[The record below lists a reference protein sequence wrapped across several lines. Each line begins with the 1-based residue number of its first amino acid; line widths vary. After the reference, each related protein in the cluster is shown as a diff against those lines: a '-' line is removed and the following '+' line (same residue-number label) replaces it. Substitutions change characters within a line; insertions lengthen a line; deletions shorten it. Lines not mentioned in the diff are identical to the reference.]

1 MGAKKKNLVVRTLT
15 GIAFVAIMV
24 LCIEWSHLSFMLLF
38 LAITALTVWEFT
50 GLMSGNSEVNRMIT
64 TVSGAYLFLAFSSY
78 ISKIMP
84 GVVFVPY
91 VLSVLYLLIE
101 ELFLKRANP
110 VQNWMVAFASHL
122 YIALPFSLLSC
133 LVFNVDPADGSTV
146 YVPMF
151 ALAIFVF
158 LWCNDTGAYCVG
170 TLFGKHKMF
179 PRISP
184 AKSWEGTLGGTVVAV
199 ACSYLIYKYT
209 QVSTPLIWAG
219 LAIVV
224 VVFGTLGDLVE
235 SQLKRT
241 LGIKDSGNIL
251 PGHGG
256 ILDRFDSSLAAIPAA
271 VCYLH
276 VVSYYF

>member
-24 LCIEWSHLSFMLLF
+24 LGIEWSHVSFMLLF
-38 LAITALTVWEFT
+38 LLITALSVWEFT
-50 GLMSGNSEVNRMIT
+50 GLMSTNSEVNRMIT

-91 VLSVLYLLIE
+91 VLSLIYLLVE

-110 VQNWMVAFASHL
+110 VQNWIVALASHL

-133 LVFNVDPADGSTV
+133 LVFNVDPVDGSTV
-146 YVPMF
+146 YVPVF
-151 ALAIFVF
+151 ALSIFVF

-170 TLFGKHKMF
+170 TLIGKHKMF

-184 AKSWEGTLGGTVVAV
+184 AKSWEGTAGGAVVAV
-199 ACSYLIYKYT
+199 LCSYLIYKYT
-209 QVSTPLIWAG
+209 HVSTPLVWGG
-219 LAIVV
+219 LALVV
-224 VVFGTLGDLVE
+224 VIFGTLGDLVE

-256 ILDRFDSSLAAIPAA
+256 ILDRFDSSLLAIPAA

-276 VVSYYF
+276 VVTYYF

>member
-15 GIAFVAIMV
+15 GIAFVAVMV
-24 LCIEWSHLSFMLLF
+24 LCIECSHLSFMLLF
-38 LAITALTVWEFT
+38 LGITAFSVWEFT
-50 GLMSGNSEVNRMIT
+50 GLMSQSSEVNRLIT

-101 ELFLKRANP
+101 ELFLKRSNP

-133 LVFNVDPADGSTV
+133 LVFNVDPEDGSTV

-151 ALAIFVF
+151 ALSIFVF

-184 AKSWEGTLGGTVVAV
+184 AKSWEGTIGGTVVAV
-199 ACSYLIYKYT
+199 VCSYLIYMYT
-209 QVSTPLIWAG
+209 HVSTPLVWAG

-276 VVSYYF
+276 VVTYYF

>member
-1 MGAKKKNLVVRTLT
+1 MGAKKKNLMVRTLT
-15 GIAFVAIMV
+15 GVAFVAIMV
-24 LCIEWSHLSFMLLF
+24 LGIEWSHVSFMLLF
-38 LAITALTVWEFT
+38 LLITALSVWEFT
-50 GLMSGNSEVNRMIT
+50 GLMWSNSEVNRLIT

-91 VLSVLYLLIE
+91 VLSVIYLLVE

-146 YVPMF
+146 YVPVF
-151 ALAIFVF
+151 ALSIFVF

-170 TLFGKHKMF
+170 SLMGKHKMF

-184 AKSWEGTLGGTVVAV
+184 AKSWEGTVGGAVVAV
-199 ACSYLIYKYT
+199 AYSYLIYRYT
-209 QVSTPLIWAG
+209 QVSSPLVWGG
-219 LAIVV
+219 LALVV

-241 LGIKDSGNIL
+241 IGIKDSGNIL

-256 ILDRFDSSLAAIPAA
+256 ILDRFDSSLVAIPAA

-276 VVSYYF
+276 VVTFYF